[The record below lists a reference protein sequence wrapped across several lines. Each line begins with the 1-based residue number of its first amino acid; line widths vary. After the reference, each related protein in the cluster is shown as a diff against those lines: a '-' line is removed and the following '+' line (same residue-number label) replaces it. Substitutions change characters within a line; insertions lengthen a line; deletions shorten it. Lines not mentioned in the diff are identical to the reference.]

1 MATSM
6 NTYDANGFEELLGK
20 LPSTQEILR
29 GEITEFALENVSID
43 YTVSVSLAYELSED
57 KVHRVENLKERTDN
71 AIAFLETNASTPSVV
86 SVFVMLLD
94 KYGII
99 DLKKDDEMYKKAVD
113 SYTDRS

>member
-1 MATSM
+1 MTTSS
-6 NTYDANGFEELLGK
+6 NTLDVTGFEELQGK

-29 GEITEFALENVSID
+29 GEVTEFALENVSID
-43 YTVSVSLAYELSED
+43 YAVSISLACELSED
-57 KVHRVENLKERTDN
+57 KVHRVENLKERADN
-71 AIAFLETNASTPSVV
+71 AIAFLETNASTPSVT